1 MNAVSTIDFRSPAA
15 GFDQPLDMWH
25 ACHERV
31 ARMTNLLER
40 LLGHLATHSIDH
52 DAQVTATTVRRYFD
66 EAAPRHHEDEEAD
79 LFPRV
84 LRRLQATGDNA
95 RAARIG
101 VIIERLQDDH
111 EDMDVLW
118 SSLRLQ
124 LARVEDGQ
132 APSFDPAE
140 VAQFINRYRAHIEIE
155 ESQIGP
161 AARSVLTQD
170 DQVAIGRSMAA
181 RRGVDWDEIASS
193 GLRG

>member
-40 LLGHLATHSIDH
+40 LLDHLGTHPIDN

-66 EAAPRHHEDEEAD
+66 EAAPRHHDDEEVD
-79 LFPRV
+79 LFPQV
-84 LRRLQATGDNA
+84 LHRLEAAGDTA

-101 VIIERLQDDH
+101 IIIETLQNDH
-111 EDMDVLW
+111 ADMDVLW

-140 VAQFINRYRAHIEIE
+140 VAQFVDRYRAHIDIE
-155 ESQIGP
+155 ESEIGP
-161 AARSVLTQD
+161 AARAVLTPEDLQ
-170 DQVAIGRSMAA
+170 AIGRSMAE
-181 RRGVDWDEIASS
+181 RRGVDWDEIAGS
-193 GLRG
+193 GLHR